1 MLNALVPGTEILIH
15 HHPTKDE
22 TFTLMKGVVR
32 VLTYND
38 DGTVIDDI
46 LLSQESG
53 NHVVNIP
60 KNVWHTI
67 QCIEPAM
74 LFECKEGPFVPHEEE
89 GILEIKK
96 KSV

>member
-1 MLNALVPGTEILIH
+1 MLNAFESGTGIPIH
-15 HHPTKDE
+15 HHPIKDE
-22 TFTLMKGVVR
+22 TFILMRGKVR

-38 DGTVIDDI
+38 DGTIIDDI

-53 NHVVNIP
+53 NYGVDIP

-74 LFECKEGPFVPHEEE
+74 LFECKEGPFVEHEVD
-89 GILEIKK
+89 GILNVEKK
-96 KSV
+96 G